1 MLKGATGWNPDRLS
15 DFVQDSLPVQSGVEG
30 FMRLQG
36 VVLFGGMLFVVA
48 CGQASSPSRPSSV
61 PSVGSTASSSASST
75 MSTSSAFGPSL
86 AQGQRR
92 VGFGFNGTVSGFPTG
107 TVFLTGGGA
116 YNRDVDFVNAA
127 GGFRCLEAVLQG
139 PLSTSINPSDPGQCL
154 SGEGVRWDTAALLTS
169 TTFKCTGAAGEALKT
184 AVTTDTTVVL
194 HADFYRAGDG
204 NEESFTANMIVSDGD
219 IAPDILGVQNLWVQ
233 GVGCGTAQAVNF
245 SN

>member
-1 MLKGATGWNPDRLS
+1 
-15 DFVQDSLPVQSGVEG
+15 
-30 FMRLQG
+30 MRLQ
-36 VVLFGGMLFVVA
+36 VVALIGGMLFVVA
-48 CGQASSPSRPSSV
+48 CGQLSSPSSPSSAT
-61 PSVGSTASSSASST
+61 SVASST
-75 MSTSSAFGPSL
+75 SGSATSTTSTSSALAPPL

-116 YNRDVDFVNAA
+116 YNRAADFVNAA
-127 GGFRCLEAVLQG
+127 GGFRCLEAVLLG
-139 PLSTSINPSDPGQCL
+139 PLSTSVNPNDRGPCL

-169 TTFKCTGAAGEALKT
+169 TTFKCTGAASEALKT

-204 NEESFTANMIVSDGD
+204 NEESFAANMIVSDGD

-233 GVGCGTAQAVNF
+233 GVGCGTALAMNF